1 MKSVIYLSFILISL
15 AMGNPNATHNS
26 KHTFLLKTDLTKE
39 QVENLLNEYHKNGNE
54 ALIQETTSLHQNEVE
69 TEHDHLNETTELKVK
84 EQKEKKKKEKK
95 EQKEVPQEQEIPKET
110 PEVPKPKE
118 EEVPKASET
127 AEVPEVPKAP
137 EAPETPEAP
146 EAPEVPEAP
155 EKAENEERKETTNLK
170 KKKNKKNE
178 GHHNQNKNET
188 KTNEAK
194 EIENNVENKTVL
206 IQNENNNIKQSNS
219 PILGFFTVIFLTIAF
234 VSFFVYITQPKRKI
248 KNHNNFKELTDYL
261 LVKENQ
267 SNKYDLRDF

>member
-1 MKSVIYLSFILISL
+1 M
-15 AMGNPNATHNS
+15 
-26 KHTFLLKTDLTKE
+26 
-39 QVENLLNEYHKNGNE
+39 
-54 ALIQETTSLHQNEVE
+54 
-69 TEHDHLNETTELKVK
+69 
-84 EQKEKKKKEKK
+84 KKE
-95 EQKEVPQEQEIPKET
+95 
-110 PEVPKPKE
+110 
-118 EEVPKASET
+118 
-127 AEVPEVPKAP
+127 
-137 EAPETPEAP
+137 
-146 EAPEVPEAP
+146 
-155 EKAENEERKETTNLK
+155 
-170 KKKNKKNE
+170 KNKKNE

-188 KTNEAK
+188 KANEAK